1 MAKLYRPTDI
11 ISVKIDDIT
20 VGISPLTFEQK
31 MQVKSAILNNKSDG
45 PMIGAKLA
53 CQYAI
58 KNVEG
63 LTLSDGSKYQ
73 LMHENNKLTDECW
86 DDLHN
91 IKETQKLIGI
101 CLALLNGMPE
111 EFMDPQTGKKMEGV
125 KIIEDS
131 KGKKK

>member
-1 MAKLYRPTDI
+1 MAILYRPSDI
-11 ISVKIDDIT
+11 VPVKVDDIT
-20 VGISPLTFEQK
+20 VNISPLTFEQK
-31 MQVKSAILNNKSDG
+31 MKIKSAILENKSDG
-45 PMIGAKLA
+45 PMLGAKLA

-58 KNVEG
+58 KSVSG
-63 LTLSDGSKYQ
+63 IILPDGSDYK
-73 LMHENNKLTDECW
+73 LSRENDKLTDECW

-91 IKETQKLIGI
+91 IKETQKLITI

-111 EFMDPQTGKKMEGV
+111 EFIDPQSGKKLEGV